1 MKSIVKVYGKIGN
14 VSFHGYDTEKDL
26 KKATKDVDRVLGLL
40 SELSV
45 LDVIKTLEP
54 YRQQFSKGERW
65 SDGRA

>member
-1 MKSIVKVYGKIGN
+1 MKSIVKTYGKIGN

-26 KKATKDVDRVLGLL
+26 KKVTEDVDRVLRLL

-54 YRQQFSKGERW
+54 YRQQFSKSERW
-65 SDGRA
+65 EE